1 MKEVLNIIVDLFV
14 NNGFVMAFLIV
25 GIVAMFANFIS
36 AKVTRG
42 RIHPSAIAIFLGLIL
57 AYIGGK
63 VAGGS
68 KGLSDITVF
77 TGIGVSVLRDF
88 TIISTA
94 HGAKLSE
101 IKKSGLVGIISLLLG
116 VVLTFIIGVLVA
128 IAFGYKDAASVTTI
142 AAGAV
147 TFIVG
152 PVTGAAVGASSA
164 VIAISIATG
173 VFKSIAVMLLT
184 PMLAKKIGLNTPSA
198 AMVFGGLM
206 GTTSGVS
213 AGLAATDPELVPY
226 GAMTAT
232 FYTGL
237 GCLLCPSVLYFL
249 VQIFLPVCALIF
261 SDTLCGAE
269 LRKPTVRTRIF

>member
-1 MKEVLNIIVDLFV
+1 MKEIANIFVDLFV
-14 NNGFVMAFLIV
+14 DNGFVMAFLIV
-25 GIVAMFANFIS
+25 GIIAMFSNFVS

-42 RIHPSAIAIFLGLIL
+42 RIHASAIAIFLGLIL

-63 VAGGS
+63 IAGGS
-68 KGLSDITVF
+68 KGLSDVTMF
-77 TGIGVSVLRDF
+77 TGIGVLGGSSLRDF
-88 TIISTA
+88 AIISTA
-94 HGAKLSE
+94 YGAKLSE
-101 IKKSGLVGIISLLLG
+101 IKKSGLIGVISLLLG
-116 VVLTFIIGVLVA
+116 VVLTFIIGALIA
-128 IAFGYKDAASVTTI
+128 FAFGYRDAASVTTI

-164 VIAISIATG
+164 VVAISIATG

-184 PMLAKKIGLNTPSA
+184 PMLAKKIGLTTPSS

-237 GCLLCPSVLYFL
+237 GCLLCPSVLFFL
-249 VQIFLPVCALIF
+249 VKLFLP
-261 SDTLCGAE
+261 
-269 LRKPTVRTRIF
+269 

>member
-1 MKEVLNIIVDLFV
+1 MKEIANIFVDLFV
-14 NNGFVMAFLIV
+14 DNGFVMAFLIV
-25 GIVAMFANFIS
+25 GIIAMFSNFVS

-42 RIHPSAIAIFLGLIL
+42 RIHASAIAIFLGLIL

-63 VAGGS
+63 IAGGS
-68 KGLSDITVF
+68 KGLSDVTMF
-77 TGIGVSVLRDF
+77 TGIGVLGGSSLRDF
-88 TIISTA
+88 AIISTA
-94 HGAKLSE
+94 YGAKLSE
-101 IKKSGLVGIISLLLG
+101 IKKSGLIGIISLLLG
-116 VVLTFIIGVLVA
+116 VVLTFIIGALIA
-128 IAFGYKDAASVTTI
+128 FAFGYRDAASVTTI

-164 VIAISIATG
+164 VVAISIATG

-184 PMLAKKIGLNTPSA
+184 PMLAKKIGLTTPSS

-237 GCLLCPSVLYFL
+237 GCLLCPSVLFFL
-249 VQIFLPVCALIF
+249 VKLFLP
-261 SDTLCGAE
+261 
-269 LRKPTVRTRIF
+269 

>member
-1 MKEVLNIIVDLFV
+1 MKEIANIFVDLFV
-14 NNGFVMAFLIV
+14 DNGFVMAFLIV
-25 GIVAMFANFIS
+25 GIIAMFSNFVS

-42 RIHPSAIAIFLGLIL
+42 RIHASAIAIFLGLIL

-68 KGLSDITVF
+68 KGLADVTMF
-77 TGIGVSVLRDF
+77 AGIGILGGSSLRDF
-88 TIISTA
+88 AIISTA
-94 HGAKLSE
+94 YGAKLSE
-101 IKKSGLVGIISLLLG
+101 IKKSGLIGVVSLFIG
-116 VVLTFIIGVLVA
+116 VVLTFILGALVA
-128 IAFGYKDAASVTTI
+128 FAFGYRDAASVTTI

-152 PVTGAAVGASSA
+152 PVTGAAVGANSA

-184 PMLAKKIGLNTPSA
+184 PMLAKKIGLTTPSS

-213 AGLAATDPELVPY
+213 AGLAATDPKLVPY

-249 VQIFLPVCALIF
+249 VKIFLP
-261 SDTLCGAE
+261 
-269 LRKPTVRTRIF
+269 